1 MIITQTELQSMRLA
15 KSGSM
20 SDAEILTDLIRE
32 DKQSPSYKMAED
44 AERYYDGQ
52 HDIRKHDFRTEFIAE
67 TQTNDEGDEV
77 EVSTVFTNPNRSNE
91 RTPNPFFWIHVIQ
104 KAQYVLGKEPS
115 ISVGEDAVGGD
126 VFSAALSKTTDAA
139 FLNLLTEWATEAAK
153 GGKAWIKE
161 YRDRN
166 GHLRQAV
173 ISRRNGIPVYDTTHD
188 QELVEFIY
196 HYPVEMRIGRDKR
209 VTRTYA
215 EWWTQQG
222 VTYWYADGGAV
233 FQSDP
238 ERAGVQPHF
247 RATTY
252 VTGKDGVTPVV
263 KSSVGKTWERLP
275 FIELSNN
282 ESSTSDL
289 ARYKDLID
297 AYDLVQS
304 MGTNNVL
311 DFNEFW
317 AVLQGFGG
325 DVANSIVK
333 KLHVNRAVHIAG
345 QGGNIEMKQL
355 DLNMTGRIDWL
366 KLLRDAIHEFG
377 MAVDIRNATFGTAP
391 SGVALKFQ
399 YTLLDLKANALIA
412 QMRMAMEDHFWF
424 ITQEINKQGGA
435 SYDPAAIEV
444 TFNKSMIT
452 NDVETVNMII
462 ASADLVPE
470 RILMAAHPL
479 VDDPDKAMQEI
490 EKQRKKAA
498 AEARKNMGSYG
509 MPADDEDGTK

>member
-1 MIITQTELQSMRLA
+1 
-15 KSGSM
+15 
-20 SDAEILTDLIRE
+20 
-32 DKQSPSYKMAED
+32 
-44 AERYYDGQ
+44 
-52 HDIRKHDFRTEFIAE
+52 
-67 TQTNDEGDEV
+67 
-77 EVSTVFTNPNRSNE
+77 
-91 RTPNPFFWIHVIQ
+91 
-104 KAQYVLGKEPS
+104 
-115 ISVGEDAVGGD
+115 
-126 VFSAALSKTTDAA
+126 
-139 FLNLLTEWATEAAK
+139 
-153 GGKAWIKE
+153 
-161 YRDRN
+161 
-166 GHLRQAV
+166 
-173 ISRRNGIPVYDTTHD
+173 
-188 QELVEFIY
+188 
-196 HYPVEMRIGRDKR
+196 
-209 VTRTYA
+209 
-215 EWWTQQG
+215 
-222 VTYWYADGGAV
+222 
-233 FQSDP
+233 
-238 ERAGVQPHF
+238 
-247 RATTY
+247 
-252 VTGKDGVTPVV
+252 VTPVV

-275 FIELSNN
+275 FVELSNN
-282 ESSTSDL
+282 ERGTSDL
-289 ARYKDLID
+289 SRYKDLID

-325 DVANSIVK
+325 DVANSVVR

-412 QMRMAMEDHFWF
+412 QMRMALENHFWF
-424 ITQEINKQGGA
+424 ITQEINKQDSA
-435 SYDPAAIEV
+435 AFDPAAIEV

-479 VDDPDKAMQEI
+479 VDDPDKAMQEM

-509 MPADDEDGTK
+509 MPDEDEDNAK